1 MRIEDVMK
9 RAPVY
14 VQSHETCRV
23 AARKMRDGDFGFL
36 PVCDGKRR
44 VIGTITDRD
53 IAIRVVAGGLQFDQP
68 VGDVMGFE
76 VVSCHPED
84 DLARARNVMKAS
96 HKARIVVIDTAGRL
110 QGVLSL
116 CDVPQDNS
124 TKTLGGPSD
133 TMVHPRVE

>member
-9 RAPVY
+9 RIPVY

-53 IAIRVVAGGLQFDQP
+53 IAIRVVAEGLQFDQP

-84 DLARARNVMKAS
+84 DLEHACNVMRAS
-96 HKARIVVIDTAGRL
+96 RKARLVVVDTAGRL
-110 QGVLSL
+110 QGVLSFA
-116 CDVPQDNS
+116 DVVPES
-124 TKTLGGPSD
+124 PGRSSERHD
-133 TMVHPRVE
+133 TETQPRTE